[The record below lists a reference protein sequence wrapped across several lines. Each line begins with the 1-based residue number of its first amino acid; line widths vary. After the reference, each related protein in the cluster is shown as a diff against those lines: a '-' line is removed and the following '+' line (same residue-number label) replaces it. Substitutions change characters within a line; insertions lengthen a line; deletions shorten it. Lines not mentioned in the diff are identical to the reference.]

1 VKHPHRRPPPKINP
15 ARVVPIEVMITR
27 AELARL
33 DVIASQ
39 HRVSRWR
46 VMRLAL
52 FLLFAEQDRAARLAA
67 PPALRESA
75 GSHPHEELAA

>member
-1 VKHPHRRPPPKINP
+1 MKHSHRRPPPKINP

-46 VMRLAL
+46 VMRLAI
-52 FLLFAEQDRAARLAA
+52 FLLFAEQDRAARLAS
-67 PPALRESA
+67 PTALRQGRGVASA
-75 GSHPHEELAA
+75 